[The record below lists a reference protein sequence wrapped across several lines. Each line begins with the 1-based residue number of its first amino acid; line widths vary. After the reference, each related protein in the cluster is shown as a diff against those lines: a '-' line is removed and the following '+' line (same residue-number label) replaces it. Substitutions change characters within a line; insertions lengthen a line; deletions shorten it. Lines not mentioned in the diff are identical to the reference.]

1 MDVAQRAGV
10 SRTTAS
16 FVMTGRRDMRISS
29 DAEQRVRKAARE
41 LNYRP
46 SLLARSLRTNLSQTI
61 GLVSDVI
68 ATEVFAGELIRGSMS
83 TALLHDHLMFIGETE
98 GDPEVE
104 KRLVQSML
112 DRGVGGF
119 VYAAM
124 YTQQVRISKTLR
136 EQPLVLLNCL
146 ARGKAIPSVIP
157 DEREAG
163 KAAVQ
168 ELLQHGHRDQ
178 IVIVGEKAPHV
189 LAGVERLAGVQEVL
203 QAEGIELA
211 GAIDTLWWPE
221 YAFAAVLEY
230 LRAGHRP
237 TAFICL
243 NDRIAMGTY
252 QAGRELGLSVPE
264 DFSVVSFDD
273 SDLASW
279 LQPQLTSVGIPHF
292 ELGRRAV
299 ELLLTP
305 ERPAGIIR
313 IPMPLRARASIAA
326 PPVRRRRRAAT
337 GT

>member
-68 ATEVFAGELIRGSMS
+68 ATEVFAGELVRGSMS

-189 LAGVERLAGVQEVL
+189 LAGVERLAGVQETL

-279 LQPQLTSVGIPHF
+279 LQPQLTSVAIPHF